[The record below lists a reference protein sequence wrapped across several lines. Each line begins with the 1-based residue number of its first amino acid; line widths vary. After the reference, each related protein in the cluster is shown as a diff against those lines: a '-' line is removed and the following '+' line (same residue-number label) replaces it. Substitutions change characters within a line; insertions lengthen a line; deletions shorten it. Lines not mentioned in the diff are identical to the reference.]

1 MQITKK
7 EDSVL
12 VELSQ
17 AELSAIRLMAEMASE
32 SASSIPLIDPAVDP
46 GPYHATE
53 NLYFCSAFLRRI
65 GEHAERPCAPH
76 KFHEIGHEFYALFMP
91 EAIGEPSPLE

>member
-17 AELSAIRLMAEMASE
+17 AELSAIRFMAETALDCG
-32 SASSIPLIDPAVDP
+32 SALSLIDPADNP
-46 GPYHATE
+46 CPHRAWI
-53 NLYFCSAFLRRI
+53 NLQSCSTFLNRI
-65 GEHAERPCAPH
+65 SEHAERIYEP
-76 KFHEIGHEFYALFMP
+76 HEFDEVWREFYELFMP
-91 EAIGEPSPLE
+91 EALGNPSPL

>member
-12 VELSQ
+12 IELSQ
-17 AELSAIRLMAEMASE
+17 AELSAIRLMAEMALE
-32 SASSIPLIDPAVDP
+32 SASSVPLVDPAVDL
-46 GPYHATE
+46 GPYIATE
-53 NLYFCSAFLRRI
+53 NLYSCSRFLRRI
-65 GEHAERPCAPH
+65 SEHVEKPCGPH

-91 EAIGEPSPLE
+91 EAIGKPSPLG

>member
-1 MQITKK
+1 MKIVKQ

-17 AELSAIRLMAEMASE
+17 AELSAIRFMAEIALACG
-32 SASSIPLIDPAVDP
+32 SALSLIDPAEDP
-46 GPYHATE
+46 GPYHAWI
-53 NLYFCSAFLRRI
+53 NLQSCSTFLNRI
-65 GEHAERPCAPH
+65 SEHAERTYGPH
-76 KFHEIGHEFYALFMP
+76 QFNEIGHEFYELFMP